1 MTTILYGDRETL
13 VENASAQA
21 EELWLPLDAL
31 EAATGW
37 HYSSPSRASRDL
49 PEGGASPEG
58 MCRGETCVPV
68 PKNAGWLDEKNSRI
82 DLAGFARHLDQPVVH
97 DDARTTWAFGEAP
110 AARRAVIDSLE
121 APDFA
126 LPDLDGKIHRL
137 SDYRG
142 KKVFLF
148 SWGTY

>member
-1 MTTILYGDRETL
+1 MTTILYDDRET
-13 VENASAQA
+13 VIENASAQA

-31 EAATGW
+31 EGATGW
-37 HYSSPSRASRDL
+37 HV
-49 PEGGASPEG
+49 SPEG
-58 MCRGETCVPV
+58 MCRGEMCVPV
-68 PKNAGWLDEKNSRI
+68 PRDAGWLDEKKERL
-82 DLAGFARHLDQPVVH
+82 DLAGFARHLDQPFVH
-97 DDARTTWAFGEAP
+97 DDARTTWAFGEPP

>member
-13 VENASAQA
+13 VENATAQA

-37 HYSSPSRASRDL
+37 DS
-49 PEGGASPEG
+49 SPEG

-68 PKNAGWLDEKNSRI
+68 PKNAGWLDEKGSRI

-97 DDARTTWAFGEAP
+97 DDGRTTWAFGEAP

>member
-1 MTTILYGDRETL
+1 MTTILYDDRET
-13 VENASAQA
+13 VIENASAQA
-21 EELWLPLDAL
+21 EELWLPYDAL

-37 HYSSPSRASRDL
+37 DV
-49 PEGGASPEG
+49 SPEG
-58 MCRGETCVPV
+58 MCRGKMCVPV
-68 PKNAGWLDEKNSRI
+68 PRDAGWLDEKNARI

-97 DDARTTWAFGEAP
+97 DDARTTWVFGEAP